1 MGLFFAAVR
10 YERSLHTAAD
20 ESTMRQSQKGQEEK
34 IPNNQSLTRQIP
46 KDTTRMRRRERVADT
61 FSPPH

>member
-1 MGLFFAAVR
+1 MAFLAAVR
-10 YERSLHTAAD
+10 YERSQHSAAD

-34 IPNNQSLTRQIP
+34 IPNNQSLTRQ
-46 KDTTRMRRRERVADT
+46 TRMRRRERVADT